1 MAAVLLVGL
10 MLVVVLNLLAA
21 PLRERVTVFRTPGRL
36 ELRGQQAALRLDGAI
51 LVLCLVGLLYTI
63 MSRSALGIAG
73 MAAATTLATWRLW
86 TARNSPPV
94 VFDRPTNLVWRG
106 GQRLCRMSDID
117 ALEIVR
123 GSKAAT
129 LQLRYRANGGQ
140 RNHKL
145 HSAREPSLVALRAAI
160 GAFLGAAAK

>member
-1 MAAVLLVGL
+1 LAAVLLVCL
-10 MLVVVLNLLAA
+10 TLVVVLNLLAA

-51 LVLCLVGLLYTI
+51 LALCLVGLLYAVT
-63 MSRSALGIAG
+63 SRSALGIAG
-73 MAAATTLATWRLW
+73 MAAALVLTAWRLW
-86 TARNSPPV
+86 TARSTPPV
-94 VFDRPTNLVWRG
+94 VFDRPANLVWRG
-106 GQRLCRMSDID
+106 GRRLCRMSDIY

-123 GSKAAT
+123 GGKAAT

-160 GAFLGAAAK
+160 GAFLGAASK